1 MPNTVITALISI
13 GGTLLVSIITQVS
26 NAYIERFRRKLKM
39 QQKENQIKRKHLNE
53 VYIELSSILNLYP
66 YLSPNDILGY
76 IDSVPTYSME
86 KFDSTLRI
94 LDCQVEDYKK
104 RLNDININYELKN
117 DIDIQISN
125 REYAKEKI
133 SEIRDKYYIARG
145 RYKAFCESDKAV
157 FDLYAGQ
164 DVRNRLVEFEVIIH
178 NVFKSGCVT
187 KSYDTPKKN
196 VIQVSRRKLIDSMRK
211 DIGIY

>member
-1 MPNTVITALISI
+1 MSNTVITALISI

-39 QQKENQIKRKHLNE
+39 QQKENQVKRKHLNE

-86 KFDSTLRI
+86 NFDSTLRI
-94 LDCQVEDYKK
+94 LDYQVEDYKK
-104 RLNDININYELKN
+104 QLNDINTNYELKN

-125 REYAKEKI
+125 REYAKGKI

-164 DVRNRLVEFEVIIH
+164 DVRNRLVEFEVVIH

-187 KSYDTPKKN
+187 KGYDTPKKS